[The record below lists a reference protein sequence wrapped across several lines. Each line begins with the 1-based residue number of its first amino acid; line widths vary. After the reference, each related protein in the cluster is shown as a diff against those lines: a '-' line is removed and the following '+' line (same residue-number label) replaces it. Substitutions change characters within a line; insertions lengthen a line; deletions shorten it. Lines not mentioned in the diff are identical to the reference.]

1 MDLLII
7 CDSSAIHQGFIG
19 VCCHWLVMKA
29 KDEWRRGWDTARK
42 TAPERI
48 EESLAENRDVLTV
61 GAAPDERS

>member
-1 MDLLII
+1 MI
-7 CDSSAIHQGFIG
+7 
-19 VCCHWLVMKA
+19 A
-29 KDEWRRGWDTARK
+29 KDEWRK